1 MRSDNRRPNQPPRLP
16 PNPTRVDR
24 LVGEM
29 QKEHPKVLMLISK
42 ADEVLRQW
50 QDIVSQPI
58 PPEVII
64 TMDQWL
70 AAIRKVQARR
80 REDTNSQANRQR
92 HLPVGPVNG
101 FMPGMNNMQ
110 GGNSSR
116 GHDDKDRIAL
126 CQAVKELAE
135 ITRKARNMQW
145 VFLQF
150 TREAVQ
156 KIQNHSND
164 VAQESNMS
172 SVNALLAEA
181 TEKRLLSE
189 DSEDSVFE
197 SLPRQ
202 IWSTAEGGFF

>member
-1 MRSDNRRPNQPPRLP
+1 M
-16 PNPTRVDR
+16 
-24 LVGEM
+24 
-29 QKEHPKVLMLISK
+29 
-42 ADEVLRQW
+42 
-50 QDIVSQPI
+50 
-58 PPEVII
+58 
-64 TMDQWL
+64 
-70 AAIRKVQARR
+70 
-80 REDTNSQANRQR
+80 
-92 HLPVGPVNG
+92 
-101 FMPGMNNMQ
+101 
-110 GGNSSR
+110 
-116 GHDDKDRIAL
+116 
-126 CQAVKELAE
+126 KELAE